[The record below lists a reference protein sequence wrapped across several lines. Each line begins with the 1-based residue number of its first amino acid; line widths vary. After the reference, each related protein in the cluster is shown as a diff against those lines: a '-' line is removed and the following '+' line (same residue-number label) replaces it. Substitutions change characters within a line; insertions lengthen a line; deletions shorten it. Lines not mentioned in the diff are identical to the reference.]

1 MASTFLNFEES
12 TPEKHVPWDEL
23 QGGFGDSA
31 FIYDDAPIVR
41 TAGEQGTRA
50 ITDTLFAGSNRIN
63 EEAELE
69 RHIREMSDDG
79 RSYVEMEK
87 MLLGYG
93 YFKEK
98 IRHVFQRVTGV
109 DPVQAYLDVFT
120 YSIPPGAVPRY
131 NYGWGESKKEDA
143 DYYYVLPYVNQYAI
157 YKQTGLEKE
166 VVFES
171 MVLSDAREE
180 LRKYVKDVKAVTPDQ
195 LDGLTDIIN
204 RAASVNM
211 PTISSENGRELL
223 AQVHRLK
230 RNGGV
235 DLAIKMVDN
244 AKQSGDIG
252 VDDHDVLM
260 RYAADTEDESDRTPA
275 QKDELKEFERYQQS
289 EEGRTLDDEIDDI
302 KIPQNEFADKLHDRN
317 RVNMSELTS
326 DAYALLDEVT
336 QNITGASV
344 STVSQAVDLLGVEAF
359 SPDNGNHIDKGS
371 IRFIVEITDGEQ
383 SQSAMGLVIMFIV
396 SGKLQ
401 YKGTFKGQNNREYAL
416 TTPGVNSYFDD
427 INAGAVD
434 LDAYSPAT
442 SPTQEATS
450 PYRM

>member
-1 MASTFLNFEES
+1 MASTFLNFEEA

-289 EEGRTLDDEIDDI
+289 EEGRTLE
-302 KIPQNEFADKLHDRN
+302 
-317 RVNMSELTS
+317 
-326 DAYALLDEVT
+326 EVT